1 MHDLNTINKINFDAF
16 AKSIDAFRA
25 NGRFVLAHYEGAH
38 LVGIETFSNA
48 DLASD
53 AHYVK
58 VSKAGAGE
66 HYIVMAPTQ
75 TFYAAQRDQSEDR
88 AALSFEEIA
97 ALGAGTPAQS
107 TDVTLADYI
116 ARKTASV

>member
-25 NGRFVLAHYEGAH
+25 SGRFVLAHYEGAH

-48 DLASD
+48 DAASD
-53 AHYVK
+53 AHFTK

-75 TFYAAQRDQSEDR
+75 AFYATGRDQSEDR
-88 AALSFEEIA
+88 AALSFDEIA
-97 ALGAGTPAQS
+97 ALGAGVAVRS
-107 TDVTLADYI
+107 LDVTLADYI
-116 ARKTASV
+116 ARKA